1 MYLNNMKLAYNNY
14 PEDLISGDFNITVRI
29 TSHIYFQ
36 FSVAKLIAILSTVDL
51 KIFLIQA
58 TRATFQH
65 TYLPDTPSQN
75 EAVKS
80 VKDSLSSI
88 HFDNQTFESPI
99 AYAFM
104 YIQWEANEV
113 KELITLEK

>member
-1 MYLNNMKLAYNNY
+1 MDHESYILL
-14 PEDLISGDFNITVRI
+14 
-29 TSHIYFQ
+29 
-36 FSVAKLIAILSTVDL
+36 ILSRFIDCDSL
-51 KIFLIQA
+51 KYSIFEIFIIQA

-113 KELITLEK
+113 NELIPLES

>member
-14 PEDLISGDFNITVRI
+14 PKDLISGDFNITVWM
-29 TSHIYFQ
+29 TSHIYFW
-36 FSVAKLIAILSTVDL
+36 FSVKLIVILLSIKS
-51 KIFLIQA
+51 KILLIQA

-113 KELITLEK
+113 HELIPLES

>member
-1 MYLNNMKLAYNNY
+1 MGDNLVHKNALQVTKLFS
-14 PEDLISGDFNITVRI
+14 PEMLDFQY
-29 TSHIYFQ
+29 SAFP
-36 FSVAKLIAILSTVDL
+36 
-51 KIFLIQA
+51 KIK
-58 TRATFQH
+58 ATFQH

-80 VKDSLSSI
+80 VKDSLSTI

-113 KELITLEK
+113 KELIPLEK

>member
-1 MYLNNMKLAYNNY
+1 MINKLNC
-14 PEDLISGDFNITVRI
+14 F
-29 TSHIYFQ
+29 
-36 FSVAKLIAILSTVDL
+36 
-51 KIFLIQA
+51 FLQA
-58 TRATFQH
+58 SRATFQH

-80 VKDSLSSI
+80 IKDSLKSI
-88 HFDNQTFESPI
+88 QFTGEEFESPI

-113 KELITLEK
+113 WYNRIHEK

>member
-1 MYLNNMKLAYNNY
+1 MDHESYVILSVAWHEYLNWL
-14 PEDLISGDFNITVRI
+14 
-29 TSHIYFQ
+29 Q
-36 FSVAKLIAILSTVDL
+36 FSQIFYFE
-51 KIFLIQA
+51 IFLIQA

-113 KELITLEK
+113 NESIPPEK

>member
-36 FSVAKLIAILSTVDL
+36 FSVKLIAILSTVDL

-80 VKDSLSSI
+80 VKDSLLSI

-113 KELITLEK
+113 KELIPSEK